1 MGARKNR
8 SEWASII
15 AALDASGEDVE
26 RFCARRRIKP
36 GTLQWW
42 RWNLGHEGRALAPG
56 SRSVRLIPV
65 DVVESAV
72 PADGESL
79 RTIEVSVG
87 DVALRFC
94 VGTEPGY
101 VASLLA
107 ALRSRC

>member
-1 MGARKNR
+1 MDARKNR
-8 SEWASII
+8 SEWAAII
-15 AALDASGEDVE
+15 TALDASGQSVK

-36 GTLQWW
+36 STLQWW
-42 RWNLGHEGRALAPG
+42 RWNLERGGRASPERG
-56 SRSVRLIPV
+56 SVKLIPV

-72 PADGESL
+72 PADGDNP
-79 RTIEVSVG
+79 RTIEVSLG
-87 DVALRFC
+87 DVALRFV